1 MFGFRVFLAIAL
13 IAFVAAEPP
22 RRKTLPLRLPAR
34 QTLDEGFEGYS
45 YNKPTETYGPPLDA
59 GEAPRLFPDEPVD
72 YPEEAGDSID
82 TVDEENDAP
91 EEPLGENFVKF
102 QPLQIRPLKRSEKL
116 RRQPTQFRRF

>member
-59 GEAPRLFPDEPVD
+59 GEAPRLFPDESVD
-72 YPEEAGDSID
+72 YPEEASDSVD
-82 TVDEENDAP
+82 TIDEEIEAP
-91 EEPLGENFVKF
+91 EEEPLAENFVKF
-102 QPLQIRPLKRSEKL
+102 QPLRIRPLKRSQRL
-116 RRQPTQFRRF
+116 SSQFRRF